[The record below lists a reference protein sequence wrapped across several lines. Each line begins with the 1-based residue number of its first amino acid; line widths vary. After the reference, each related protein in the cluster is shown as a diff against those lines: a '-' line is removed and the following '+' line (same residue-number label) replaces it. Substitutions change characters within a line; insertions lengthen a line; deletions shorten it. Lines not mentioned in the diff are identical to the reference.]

1 MFRTVVCKMLITPDA
16 KQFCR
21 AFLLTLDST
30 GAWGK
35 LRSVRSWTLP
45 SLDVCI
51 KLVGVRTQA
60 QAVFFKAPRRVC
72 TLRVRFQVEIL
83 GVLASMPWF
92 PSGTKPESS

>member
-1 MFRTVVCKMLITPDA
+1 MFRTAVCKVLINPDA

-30 GAWGK
+30 GAWGR
-35 LRSVRSWTLP
+35 LRSVHSWPLL

-60 QAVFFKAPRRVC
+60 RAVFFKAPRRVY
-72 TLRVRFQVEIL
+72 TLRIRSQVEIL
-83 GVLASMPWF
+83 GVLASMPSL
-92 PSGTKPESS
+92 PSGTKSETS